1 VTRLDE
7 YKKEISFVAKPVSGD
22 VGAHD
27 HVTVLHLGLFLNFQE
42 PELDEVSLFVL
53 FTLYHYVF
61 K

>member
-1 VTRLDE
+1 M
-7 YKKEISFVAKPVSGD
+7 SKPDSGD

-42 PELDEVSLFVL
+42 PELGEVSLSVL
-53 FTLYHYVF
+53 FTLYYYAV